1 MFPHQNF
8 HKYAWTSP
16 DEKIQN
22 QFDHILINRRWYSS
36 ILDIRSFRGADCD
49 TDYYLVVEKVR
60 LKLAVSKQAS
70 QIFEVVR
77 WNLGNSIILRSQR
90 GSRLWRT
97 EVIERV

>member
-1 MFPHQNF
+1 MFPHRNF

-16 DEKIQN
+16 DEKIHN

-90 GSRLWRT
+90 VSRLWRT